1 MGVNSKYILSCFTD
15 LARLHICGIVV
26 GAGAAGAAAHL
37 QRREM
42 RASNLQHR
50 NLTILNPAA
59 HSWSN
64 ACSRELKV
72 LWIIFNIPY
81 RRSCLDL
88 PVLEEVPG
96 RVPVPV
102 QAPVWVSALVE
113 SVLEDLP
120 AEGALTTHQDPAQLP
135 EARGGHV
142 ATPDGK
148 CSSVADS
155 DVALTDNT
163 HSTGL
168 WSYNDVKPA
177 TFNSHLEH

>member
-1 MGVNSKYILSCFTD
+1 MGVNSKYILSCLTD

-72 LWIIFNIPY
+72 LWIIFNIPH
-81 RRSCLDL
+81 RRPVSTYLCLRKYLAVYLSPSRPRSGSLLSLRVSLKTSLQRALL
-88 PVLEEVPG
+88 PHTRILPSFLKPVVDMSPRPMANVP
-96 RVPVPV
+96 
-102 QAPVWVSALVE
+102 L
-113 SVLEDLP
+113 
-120 AEGALTTHQDPAQLP
+120 
-135 EARGGHV
+135 
-142 ATPDGK
+142 
-148 CSSVADS
+148 
-155 DVALTDNT
+155 
-163 HSTGL
+163 
-168 WSYNDVKPA
+168 
-177 TFNSHLEH
+177 